1 MAFPIGLI
9 TRIVK
14 PVLGLVISKDPTG
27 QDSTM
32 SKNWRPWSMAVFVS
46 LILVSVFTDYELSDT
61 LVKAIGA
68 VMVVYVGGRSY
79 EKKAISKALEAIGD
93 IKKDED

>member
-27 QDSTM
+27 QDSTLA
-32 SKNWRPWSMAVFVS
+32 KNWRPYTAAIFV
-46 LILVSVFTDYELSDT
+46 LLLVLSIFTDISLSDSELT
-61 LVKAIGA
+61 AIGA
-68 VMVVYVGGRSY
+68 VLVVMVGGRSY
-79 EKKAISKALEAIGD
+79 EKKIKKALEAIGEID
-93 IKKDED
+93 

>member
-32 SKNWRPWSMAVFVS
+32 SKNWRPVTAVVLGVLFV
-46 LILVSVFTDYELSDT
+46 LSVFGVIELSDT
-61 LVKAIGA
+61 ELTAVGAIIGIMA
-68 VMVVYVGGRSY
+68 AGRSW
-79 EKKAISKALEAIGD
+79 EKKAVEKAIQTL
-93 IKKDED
+93 KDLD